1 MKTRLILFFIL
12 LLALAFR
19 FYGLNWD
26 SGHHLHPD
34 ERFLTMVATSIKIP
48 PSFSNYFDPQQSTLS
63 PYNNNHSFFVYGTLP
78 LNLVKIIGQVTG
90 YTNYA
95 NIHLVGRLLSALF
108 DTGIIFLLFII
119 VKKISTTRTA
129 LLSAFF
135 YAIMVLP
142 IQLSH
147 FFAVDT
153 FLNFFLLLSFY
164 YLLQLSSSKTPVRAV
179 ISLSFSFAAALACKI
194 SALYFTP
201 IIAIVFFAFLVK
213 QKPRRNSNPP
223 PERVYF
229 HRFILLFIFPLL
241 TLLIFRLLQPHIFSQ
256 PNWLS
261 WRLHP
266 QFINNLKEFQ
276 NFSNSESWFP
286 PAVQWKNTT
295 PVLFPLKN
303 IIIWGLGLPL
313 GLLFIIA
320 FIKNLLILRGQKLPF
335 FLLHVWILILLIY
348 QGSQTSKTM
357 RYFLPLYPFMAM
369 VIALF
374 ISKLKLFQN
383 LIFRVVFYFLLL
395 IYPVSFIS
403 IYSHPIT
410 RLTASRW
417 IYQNIPAGSV
427 LATEHWDDYL
437 PLNLPNH
444 PASNY
449 ANQTLALYD
458 PDTPGKW
465 QKINQQL
472 ELSDY
477 IILSSNRLYGSIPRN
492 PRHYPRASQYYQD
505 LFNGS
510 LGFNQI
516 AQFTSY
522 PCFPPFGKPLFCFPD
537 DSAEE
542 AFTVYDH
549 PKVLIFKKI

>member
-1 MKTRLILFFIL
+1 MKHCKDKLILFLIIL
-12 LLALAFR
+12 LAFSFR
-19 FYGLNWD
+19 LYGLNWD

-34 ERFLTMVATSIKIP
+34 ERFLTMVITSIKIP
-48 PSFSNYFDPQQSTLS
+48 TSFSNYFNPQQSTLS
-63 PYNNNHSFFVYGTLP
+63 PYNNNYSFFVYGSLP
-78 LNLVKIIGQVTG
+78 LNLVKVVGQA
-90 YTNYA
+90 TNNTDYS

-108 DTGIIFLLFII
+108 DIGIIILLFVI
-119 VKKISTTRTA
+119 VKKISTTPTA

-164 YLLQLSSSKTPVRAV
+164 YLLKLLSSRPPVPII

-201 IIAIVFFAFLVK
+201 IIILACCASLIKSKK
-213 QKPRRNSNPP
+213 QLRRRLIP
-223 PERVYF
+223 
-229 HRFILLFIFPLL
+229 LLIFPLFAP
-241 TLLIFRLLQPHIFSQ
+241 LIFRILQPHLFLQSSWS
-256 PNWLS
+256 NWHI
-261 WRLHP
+261 HP
-266 QFINNLKEFQ
+266 QFINNLKELQ
-276 NFSNSESWFP
+276 NFSDPQSWFP
-286 PAVQWKNTT
+286 PGVQWKNTI
-295 PVLFPLKN
+295 PILFPLKN
-303 IIIWGLGLPL
+303 IILWGLGLPL
-313 GLLFIIA
+313 GLLFVIA
-320 FIKNLLILRGQKLPF
+320 FIKNILTLRRQKLPF
-335 FLLHVWILILLIY
+335 LLIHTWILILLIY

-357 RYFLPLYPFMAM
+357 RYFLPLYPYIAI
-369 VIALF
+369 VVALF
-374 ISKLKLFQN
+374 ISKLKIFKHPVLRQLF
-383 LIFRVVFYFLLL
+383 FLVLL
-395 IYPVSFIS
+395 IYPISFMS

-417 IYQNIPAGSV
+417 IYQNIPNGST

-437 PLNLPNH
+437 PLSLPGY
-444 PASNY
+444 PASDY
-449 ANQTLALYD
+449 TNQTLALYD
-458 PDTPGKW
+458 SDTPQKW

-472 ELSDY
+472 NCSDY

-492 PRHYPRASQYYQD
+492 SDHYPQASQYYQD

-510 LGFNQI
+510 LGFSQM
-516 AQFTSY
+516 AQFASY
-522 PCFPPFGKPLFCFPD
+522 PCFPPVGKPLFCFPD

-549 PKVLIFKKI
+549 PKVLIFIKN